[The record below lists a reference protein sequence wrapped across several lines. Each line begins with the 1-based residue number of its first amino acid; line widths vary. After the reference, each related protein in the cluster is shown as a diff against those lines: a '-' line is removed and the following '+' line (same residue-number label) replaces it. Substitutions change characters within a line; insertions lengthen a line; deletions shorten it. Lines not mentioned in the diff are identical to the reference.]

1 MSTVSKQK
9 LIVIIGPTAS
19 GKTGLSI
26 ELAKRYNGEVI
37 SADSR
42 QVYRDLNIGTEKV
55 TKKEMRGVCHYCI
68 DVANPKRTYT
78 VEQWRREAKKA
89 INSMSKRN
97 KLPIVAGGTAFYVE
111 SLVYGTSFPSV
122 KPNAQLRKELQ
133 KKTTEELFAQLK
145 KLDPKRAKTIEA
157 KNPRRLMRAIEI
169 ATELG
174 SVPVLPIPK
183 PLYDVTWIG
192 INPGLDVLM
201 ERIEYRLDST
211 FKKGLVA
218 ETKKMREGLGLSWKR
233 INEIGLEYRIVSEF
247 LRGEISRAEM
257 KKNIIRELRKYAKR
271 QMTWMKRNKEIIWYT
286 SAEKALKS
294 LKLNVESI

>member
-1 MSTVSKQK
+1 MRGKAKQK

-26 ELAKRYNGEVI
+26 ALAKKYNGEVI
-37 SADSR
+37 SSDSR

-55 TKKEMRGVCHYCI
+55 TKKEMSGVPHYCI
-68 DVANPKRTYT
+68 DVASPKRTYT
-78 VEQWRREAKKA
+78 VEQWRREAVKA

-97 KLPIVAGGTAFYVE
+97 KLPIVAGGTAFYVD
-111 SLVYGTSFPSV
+111 SLVYGTSFPAV

-133 KKTTEELFAQLK
+133 KKTAEELFAQLK
-145 KLDPKRAKTIEA
+145 KLDPKRAKTIEQ

-174 SVPVLPIPK
+174 AVPKLAKPK

-201 ERIEYRLDST
+201 ERIESRLDAT

-218 ETKKMREGLGLSWKR
+218 ETKKMRTELGLSWKR
-233 INEIGLEYRIVSEF
+233 INEIGLEYRIVGEF
-247 LRGEISRAEM
+247 IRGEITREEM
-257 KKNIIRELRKYAKR
+257 RERVVRELRKYAKR
-271 QMTWMKRNKEIIWYT
+271 QMTWMKRNKEIVWYKDKEE
-286 SAEKALKS
+286 AMIS
-294 LKLNVESI
+294 LKLNVKS

>member
-1 MSTVSKQK
+1 
-9 LIVIIGPTAS
+9 
-19 GKTGLSI
+19 
-26 ELAKRYNGEVI
+26 
-37 SADSR
+37 
-42 QVYRDLNIGTEKV
+42 
-55 TKKEMRGVCHYCI
+55 
-68 DVANPKRTYT
+68 
-78 VEQWRREAKKA
+78 
-89 INSMSKRN
+89 
-97 KLPIVAGGTAFYVE
+97 
-111 SLVYGTSFPSV
+111 
-122 KPNAQLRKELQ
+122 
-133 KKTTEELFAQLK
+133 
-145 KLDPKRAKTIEA
+145 
-157 KNPRRLMRAIEI
+157 MRAIEI

>member
-111 SLVYGTSFPSV
+111 SLVYGTSFPSE
-122 KPNAQLRKELQ
+122 KNFKRKL
-133 KKTTEELFAQLK
+133 LK
-145 KLDPKRAKTIEA
+145 
-157 KNPRRLMRAIEI
+157 N
-169 ATELG
+169 
-174 SVPVLPIPK
+174 
-183 PLYDVTWIG
+183 
-192 INPGLDVLM
+192 
-201 ERIEYRLDST
+201 
-211 FKKGLVA
+211 
-218 ETKKMREGLGLSWKR
+218 
-233 INEIGLEYRIVSEF
+233 F
-247 LRGEISRAEM
+247 LH
-257 KKNIIRELRKYAKR
+257 N
-271 QMTWMKRNKEIIWYT
+271 
-286 SAEKALKS
+286 LKS
-294 LKLNVESI
+294 LIPNALKQLRQKIHVVSCAP

>member
-1 MSTVSKQK
+1 MKKKQK

-26 ELAKRYNGEVI
+26 ELAKRLDGEVI

-42 QVYRDLNIGTEKV
+42 QVYRGLSIGTEKV
-55 TKKEMRGVCHYCI
+55 TKKEMSGIPHYCI

-78 VEQWRREAKKA
+78 VEQWRREAEKA
-89 INSMSKRN
+89 MSSMAKRN
-97 KLPIVAGGTAFYVE
+97 KLPIVAGGTAFYID

-122 KPNAQLRKELQ
+122 KPNTQLRKELQ
-133 KKTTEELFAQLK
+133 KKTAEELFVQLK

-174 SVPVLPIPK
+174 FVPTLKKPK

-192 INPGLDVLM
+192 INPGLPVLM
-201 ERIEYRLDST
+201 ERIESRLDAT
-211 FKKGLVA
+211 LKKRLVG
-218 ETKKMREGLGLSWKR
+218 ETKKLHEEVGLSWKR
-233 INEIGLEYRIVSEF
+233 INELGLEYRIVGEY
-247 LRGEISRAEM
+247 LRKEISKEEM
-257 KKNIIRELRKYAKR
+257 KEKMVRELRKYAKR
-271 QMTWMKRNKEIIWYT
+271 QMTWMKRNKKIVWYKNK
-286 SAEKALKS
+286 EEALACFS
-294 LKLNVESI
+294 LTQ